1 MKTSCHGNNDSGSI
15 MMTAIVIILLL
26 FLVVIPYMNIA
37 LIRCSSEKK
46 RFDSV
51 CRKIELHNAELGVK
65 YEIN

>member
-1 MKTSCHGNNDSGSI
+1 MKTLCHGNNDSGSI

-51 CRKIELHNAELGVK
+51 CRKIELHNAELGGH